1 MVRSLSIVRAAQR
14 YFTVWLGEHLVAG
27 LFGIVFPLA
36 PLPFHIL
43 LVEGCYSLACLQSSQ
58 LILLGSYFFI
68 PLFQWFSLL
77 LLLLFLLYLLHYS
90 LFWSASNEC
99 LSVWL
104 VLVFV
109 LSYFILFI
117 PSLGRSLVAGLW
129 ILLAM
134 GAKLIPGIHSLGG
147 NSWIGLVMSYVIF
160 NFFL

>member
-1 MVRSLSIVRAAQR
+1 MASSLPIVRAARR
-14 YFTVWLGEHLVAG
+14 YFIVWLGEHLVAG
-27 LFGIVFPLA
+27 LFGIAFPLA
-36 PLPFHIL
+36 PFPLQIL
-43 LVEGCYSLACLQSSQ
+43 LVEGCYSLACLQSFQ
-58 LILLGSYFFI
+58 PILFGSYFFI
-68 PLFQWFSLL
+68 PLFQWFS

-117 PSLGRSLVAGLW
+117 PSLGRSLVADLW

-134 GAKLIPGIHSLGG
+134 GAVPSCRGCVAG
-147 NSWIGLVMSYVIF
+147 
-160 NFFL
+160 